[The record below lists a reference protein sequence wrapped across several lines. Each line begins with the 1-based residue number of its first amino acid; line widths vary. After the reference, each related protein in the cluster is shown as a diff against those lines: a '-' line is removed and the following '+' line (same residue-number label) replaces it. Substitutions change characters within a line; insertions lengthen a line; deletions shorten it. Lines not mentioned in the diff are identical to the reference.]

1 MTTNQIHDEQ
11 TAHSNGTLPV
21 NKVTA
26 LVSAIQA
33 DLENIGDAIQPE
45 NLEKIYQL
53 ENWTQ
58 ELQTHLKSDL
68 ASATEQHL
76 KHERQWLSNIVSR
89 MHHTTNIDVVLK
101 TVVAEIRQ
109 YLQVD
114 RVLVY
119 RFQSQDQ
126 GVVIAESI
134 GSGYT
139 PTLGESLS
147 AIAFGASERLDYHQH
162 QIVTVNNNTNSPNYY
177 QLQLLEKFQVK
188 ASLSVPILLA
198 EANTSTAENLVATR
212 PLVRLSHSREDL
224 SGTHSYPNGTNLHTR
239 ISSRVWGL
247 LVVQQCTSTR
257 QWQEAEISLLNQIIT
272 ELTLALQRE
281 EFRAAMQKQVE
292 LAQYLSKAVEKIR
305 QSWHLETIFNTIVKE
320 VRQLLDADR
329 VGIFRFAPHSSFD
342 DGELIAEDVSTS

>member
-247 LVVQQCTSTR
+247 AGC
-257 QWQEAEISLLNQIIT
+257 
-272 ELTLALQRE
+272 
-281 EFRAAMQKQVE
+281 AAMYK
-292 LAQYLSKAVEKIR
+292 Y
-305 QSWHLETIFNTIVKE
+305 
-320 VRQLLDADR
+320 
-329 VGIFRFAPHSSFD
+329 
-342 DGELIAEDVSTS
+342 STMARS